1 MAGLRAAGDHNQNGA
16 TGGRASPFSFNPEG
30 GGKASRNRHKSVVN
44 TGITG
49 AASTEYTMKE
59 LQGLSQRPSSKART
73 GEDSKLL
80 AASRLSGAKAM
91 SPTATG
97 ARAGP
102 ELPSLGDQS
111 SSLKCQQKL
120 IEQLKVKQRQRLE
133 LNSHPTTDQEKLKE
147 FKDQRPQVSLTKIGV
162 KNERNPRAQ
171 RDVLF
176 SDFGISYSEVS
187 ELGKLI
193 YSS

>member
-1 MAGLRAAGDHNQNGA
+1 MTGLRAAGDHNQNGA
-16 TGGRASPFSFNPEG
+16 TGGRASPFSFNPKG
-30 GGKASRNRHKSVVN
+30 GGRASRNRHKSMAN
-44 TGITG
+44 ADIIG
-49 AASTEYTMKE
+49 AVSTEYTMKE
-59 LQGLSQRPSSKART
+59 LQGLSQGPSSKIRT

-80 AASRLSGAKAM
+80 AASRLSGAKPM
-91 SPTATG
+91 SPAATAAQVG
-97 ARAGP
+97 R

-133 LNSHPTTDQEKLKE
+133 LNSQPMTDQEKLKE
-147 FKDQRPQVSLTKIGV
+147 FKDQRPQVSLAKTGV

-193 YSS
+193 Y